1 MMRRL
6 GIVAALAAA
15 GVAAAACTAPDDP
28 PSGSNP
34 APTSTSTSVTPSVG
48 HGSLAYC
55 LSQHGMPAPPGPTA
69 DAPPGVDPAAWEQA
83 MAECSSLAPGPA
95 G

>member
-1 MMRRL
+1 MMRRPV
-6 GIVAALAAA
+6 IVAALAAA
-15 GVAAAACTAPDDP
+15 GVAAAACTAPEDP
-28 PSGSNP
+28 PNGP
-34 APTSTSTSVTPSVG
+34 DTAPTSTSTSVTPSVG